1 MKHSNA
7 FLIMYGVNF
16 TKSIENAKPH
26 SHPTL
31 LENHYFNFL
40 CYYFWSI
47 SFFKIFAK
55 PNKIYYHEKI
65 IITI

>member
-16 TKSIENAKPH
+16 TKLIENAKPH

-40 CYYFWSI
+40 WR
-47 SFFKIFAK
+47 
-55 PNKIYYHEKI
+55 NRQ
-65 IITI
+65 TLWGGV